1 MNDQEIGTESA
12 WWIGHILL
20 NASAEPQEL
29 ASVLGVPVEF
39 VTQCQDLARRSR
51 AELRQALERGEGF
64 PPVYAP

>member
-1 MNDQEIGTESA
+1 MSDQEIGTESA

-20 NASAEPQEL
+20 GSSATPQGI
-29 ASVLGVPVEF
+29 ADVLGVPVEF

-51 AELRQALERGEGF
+51 AELRLALERGEAF